1 MDIGDGDLVR
11 RARSGDAGAFRLLV
25 ERHRPMARAR
35 AVRLAAHRDDAD
47 DIVQE
52 AFLQAF
58 VALGQLRDPD
68 RFGAWLAGIVR
79 NVHRAAA
86 RRAPLLLLG
95 DWPEEL
101 HPASAQGV
109 PSADDL
115 DRAQALRSAVA
126 DLPAGQ
132 RQAVE
137 LYYYAD
143 RPVGQIAA
151 SPGAAKASLHKARRH
166 LRAHLT
172 AHRPDL
178 IPAPSRRTSMTTVR
192 IARAEPRLDQR
203 LDGSTAIRHVLVV
216 LADEPGHRA
225 MGLWLRSHEGRDL
238 LRVLHRPAR
247 GTEPPGPAADPPA
260 GEIPARGTGPEDLAA
275 RLLSAA
281 GSAVTGVDID
291 ELGPDVLAA
300 HIGVTG
306 PAGTG
311 QVTARLGSGLALA
324 AATGAPVRVADA
336 LMSRLAIPVSGDDLL
351 GPFVSQ
357 TPDRP
362 GGRRSQPQNLAFS
375 DGLDG
380 WMIGGGFQAE
390 VTGAHRRDYAAA
402 AAGGVATLAAAVPRP
417 YSDAF
422 IGQAVLADD
431 YRGATV
437 TFSGEVRAENVADQA
452 GLCLHV
458 AGGNRGGRQG
468 GHAES
473 PIITGSSDWTRL
485 TVTARVPDDADHI
498 RFDFTLMGPGQVE
511 LRNVE
516 LTRAG

>member
-1 MDIGDGDLVR
+1 VDISDGDLVR
-11 RARSGDAGAFRLLV
+11 RARTGDSAAFRLLV
-25 ERHRPMARAR
+25 ERHWPTARAR
-35 AVRLAAHRDDAD
+35 AVRLSAHRDDVD

-58 VALGQLRDPD
+58 VGLGRLRDPD
-68 RFGAWLAGIVR
+68 RFGAWLGGIVR

-86 RRAPLLLLG
+86 RRAPLTLLA

-101 HPASAQGV
+101 HPASAQGL

-115 DRAQALRSAVA
+115 DRAQALRAAVA

-143 RPVGQIAA
+143 RPAGQIAA
-151 SPGAAKASLHKARRH
+151 SPGAAKVSLHRARRR
-166 LRAHLT
+166 LRAHIT

-178 IPAPSRRTSMTTVR
+178 IPAPSRRTLMTTVR
-192 IARAEPRLDQR
+192 IAHAEPRFGER

-216 LADEPGHRA
+216 LAEEDGHRA
-225 MGLWLRSHEGRDL
+225 MGLWLRSHQGQDL
-238 LRVLHRPAR
+238 VRVLHRPSR
-247 GTEPPGPAADPPA
+247 GTEPPGPPEDPPA
-260 GEIPARGTGPEDLAA
+260 GELPARGSGPEDLAG

-281 GSAVTGVDID
+281 GGAVTGVDID

-306 PAGTG
+306 PAGTR
-311 QVTARLGSGLALA
+311 QVTAHLGSGLALA

-336 LMSRLAIPVSGDDLL
+336 LMSRLAILVTGDDLL
-351 GPFVSQ
+351 EPFVSQ

-362 GGRRSQPQNLAFS
+362 GGQRSQPQNLTFT
-375 DGLDG
+375 DGLAG

-390 VTGAHRRDYAAA
+390 VTGAHRHDYSAAA
-402 AAGGVATLAAAVPRP
+402 ADGVATLSATVPRP

-422 IGQAVLADD
+422 IGQAILADD

-437 TFSGEVRAENVADQA
+437 TFSGEVRAENVADHA
-452 GLCLHV
+452 ELCLHV
-458 AGGNRGGRQG
+458 AGGNRDARPGV
-468 GHAES
+468 HAET
-473 PIITGSSDWTRL
+473 PVITGSHDWTRL
-485 TVTARVPDDADHI
+485 TVTAEVPGDAEHI
-498 RFDFTLMGPGQVE
+498 RFDFTLMGPGRVE

-516 LTRAG
+516 LTRS